1 MTESREAPPRETI
14 VKVDQVSR
22 RYADVLAVDQVSLEV
37 SAGEVLAI
45 LGPNGAGKT
54 TLINLMLG
62 RLDSDTGSVTMFGQ
76 PPRSLAAR
84 RRTGTMFQVG
94 SVPGTIRVREHIEL
108 FASYYPGPMAIAD
121 VIEACGLSGLEHRAF
136 DALSG
141 GQQQRLLFAL
151 SICGRPDLVFLD
163 EPTVGMDVDARRRF
177 WSVIRERVAEGVT
190 VVLTTHYLEE
200 ADALA
205 DRIIMLKQGRIAA
218 QGTPDAIK
226 SLSAGKIIRCRTGLS
241 VQALEALPDVI
252 VVRDNGHRQ
261 ELHSG
266 HAEQTLRALLDA
278 DSTVSD
284 LTINGIGLEDAFLNL
299 TQETTPTTTQELSS

>member
-1 MTESREAPPRETI
+1 MTQSNKPSSRTLIAE
-14 VKVDQVSR
+14 VDQVSR
-22 RYADVLAVDQVSLEV
+22 RYADVVAVDQVSLNIV
-37 SAGEVLAI
+37 QGEVLAI

-62 RLDSDTGSVTMFGQ
+62 RLKADAGSVLLFGQ

-84 RRTGTMFQVG
+84 RRTGTMLQVG

-108 FASYYPGPMAIAD
+108 FSSYYPDPMPLD
-121 VIEACGLSGLEHRAF
+121 EVIEVCGLQGLGDRAF

-151 SICGRPDLVFLD
+151 SICGQPDLVFLD

-177 WSVIRERVAEGVT
+177 WSVIRERVSQGIT

-205 DRIIMLKQGRIAA
+205 DRVIMLKQGQIAA
-218 QGTPDAIK
+218 EGTPDDIK
-226 SLSAGKIIRCRTGLS
+226 SVAAGKIIRCRSTLDAA
-241 VQALEALPDVI
+241 ALGALPHVI
-252 VVRDNGHRQ
+252 LVRDSGHRQ
-261 ELHSG
+261 ELHSSEVE
-266 HAEQTLRALLDA
+266 ATLRALLEA
-278 DSTVSD
+278 DQTVSD
-284 LTINGIGLEDAFLNL
+284 LTVSGVGLEDVFLNL
-299 TQETTPTTTQELSS
+299 TSEQSATTEQEIAS